1 MEHDESDRA
10 ASVGR
15 GIARRSGG
23 DDGGGCVAV
32 SDVGIGNERLAL
44 RANH

>member
-1 MEHDESDRA
+1 MMKVTELRR
-10 ASVGR
+10 SVG

-23 DDGGGCVAV
+23 DGGGGCVAV